1 MQASKKVTKGGG
13 VTIQEVSVRRP
24 AFFREFRL
32 TLQRMKTAST
42 FRSMFRLVSI
52 AERWMM

>member
-13 VTIQEVSVRRP
+13 VTIPRGI
-24 AFFREFRL
+24 REFRL

>member
-13 VTIQEVSVRRP
+13 VTIPRGIRQETGILPGVP
-24 AFFREFRL
+24 